1 MLIVVEK
8 PADQAASRF
17 SARRRYT
24 INTRADLFGRI
35 TERHRDVSIELS
47 TQRSISRVDAV
58 QVHYLDPCRNKI
70 TYKFLLCIVSRID
83 FRDRA

>member
-35 TERHRDVSIELS
+35 TERHRDV
-47 TQRSISRVDAV
+47 
-58 QVHYLDPCRNKI
+58 
-70 TYKFLLCIVSRID
+70 
-83 FRDRA
+83 